1 MKIEKETD
9 DKLIITISKEEFK
22 KAFRSFEQLQKFRE
36 DLINLLGMYYQCDK
50 ELRDNV
56 REGTK
61 HLTPKDPNSE
71 S

>member
-9 DKLIITISKEEFK
+9 DHLIIKITNEEFK

-36 DLINLLGMYYQCDK
+36 DLFNLIGLYYQCDK
-50 ELRDNV
+50 ELQDNV

-61 HLTPKDPNSE
+61 HLIPKDPNSE